1 MKTGTIELFKPGTYT
16 DSSGTRVTL
25 GAAELRELVATY
37 DPVADPA
44 PIVVGHPELDDPA
57 YGWVRSL
64 AFTEGR
70 VVAEVEKIEP
80 AFAEAVNQGRY
91 PRVSASFYTP
101 DAASSPKPGKWYL
114 KHIGFLG
121 GTAPA
126 VKGLGHV
133 AFAAGAQRG
142 VIALAE
148 GVPAP
153 RLASFVAPDG
163 YGVRDA
169 DLALYDRARAIQSRS
184 ASDLGIVEAAT
195 LAQRSTS
202 RVSFAAPD
210 GWSIAE
216 RHGRLHARA
225 MELLEADPDLFYMD
239 AVRQAD
245 RELSGGRYASR

>member
-16 DSSGTRVTL
+16 DSSGARVTL
-25 GAAELRELVATY
+25 GARELNELVATY

-57 YGWVRSL
+57 YGWVRKLS
-64 AFTEGR
+64 FTEGK

-101 DAASSPKPGKWYL
+101 DAPSSPKPGKWYL

-163 YGVRDA
+163 YAVRDA
-169 DLALYDRARAIQSRS
+169 DLALYDRARAIQSGGFNG
-184 ASDLGIVEAAT
+184 GIVEAAR
-195 LAQRSTS
+195 LAQTDKP
-202 RVSFAAPD
+202 VASFAAPE
-210 GWSIAE
+210 GWSVAE
-216 RHGRLHARA
+216 RHGHIHARA
-225 MELLEADPDLFYMD
+225 MELLIADPERAYMD

-245 RELSGGRYASR
+245 RELSGGRHASR